1 MADGWLEDD
10 RFGTL
15 EDILKR
21 TNHEVMKKGDTILT
35 LMRITRDD
43 NFMICSF

>member
-21 TNHEVMKKGDTILT
+21 TNHEVMKKG
-35 LMRITRDD
+35 RYHF
-43 NFMICSF
+43 NFNEDYKR